1 MIESAGMAIV
11 DLTPDGDK
19 DNEPTVLCVRAYAN
33 WDFPKGQLE
42 PGETHVTA
50 AIRETEEETSLVYG
64 SDYTSTGTSAGS
76 TTYGSG
82 TKKKTATYYVA
93 IRLSDKDP
101 FLPYSEEL
109 GKPENDEWRWI
120 RLSHLKDWLPPR
132 LHSISAELV
141 NQARTQRQ
149 GLDEPSSPFDGAE
162 SSR

>member
-19 DNEPTVLCVRAYAN
+19 DNEPTVLCVRAYA
-33 WDFPKGQLE
+33 
-42 PGETHVTA
+42 HVTA